1 MSSGTIN
8 LISDLSALLVR
19 PIGRG
24 SLDEILFQ
32 LDVLHT
38 FCKEGISV
46 INTPV
51 AIERAVD
58 KYRALEL
65 LKSAGVAVPATV
77 VTESV
82 NEAVQAFKEFGGEAI
97 VKPVYGSRG
106 IGAARISDPDVAERV
121 FRTLRF
127 YRHVIYIQ
135 QFIPHGNSD
144 MRAFVI
150 KDDVVAAMKRESRS
164 WKTNVSQG
172 ARPVGVSLSDELC
185 KMVVKATRVLG
196 CEIAG
201 VDVMEGDQGFVVNEV
216 NSQPGWRGLQSTT
229 NTDIAGKIA
238 DYVISQAATRV
249 P

>member
-1 MSSGTIN
+1 
-8 LISDLSALLVR
+8 
-19 PIGRG
+19 
-24 SLDEILFQ
+24 
-32 LDVLHT
+32 
-38 FCKEGISV
+38 
-46 INTPV
+46 
-51 AIERAVD
+51 
-58 KYRALEL
+58 
-65 LKSAGVAVPATV
+65 
-77 VTESV
+77 
-82 NEAVQAFKEFGGEAI
+82 
-97 VKPVYGSRG
+97 
-106 IGAARISDPDVAERV
+106 
-121 FRTLRF
+121 
-127 YRHVIYIQ
+127 
-135 QFIPHGNSD
+135 